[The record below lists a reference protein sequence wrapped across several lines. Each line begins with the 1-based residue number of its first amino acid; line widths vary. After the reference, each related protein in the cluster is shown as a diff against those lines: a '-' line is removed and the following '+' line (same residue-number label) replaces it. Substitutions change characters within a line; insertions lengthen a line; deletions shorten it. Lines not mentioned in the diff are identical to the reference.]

1 MEEATN
7 ELINMLL
14 EFELNKEGD
23 EELLEESRTDMDQV
37 ESEGTVNYSFN
48 CDNHDAEKLK
58 QRVIT
63 GSAKYKGKG
72 TIAKRLFRCTKTDCY
87 RLKMRKCACLCPCLR
102 AWWCT
107 CRCIHVCLC
116 LFPGEEEGKSEGRIN
131 LLSRNTTAASTTGPP
146 SPLVKRKKRDLLE
159 VMEEEAQELLSH
171 FNHRNVDALLRL
183 TRNTLETLRKRLH
196 ASSLLHFLGKF
207 H

>member
-14 EFELNKEGD
+14 EFELNKEGE

-37 ESEGTVNYSFN
+37 ESEGTVTYSFN
-48 CDNHDAEKLK
+48 CDNHDAAKLK

-87 RLKMRKCACLCPCLR
+87 RLKMRKCACLC
-102 AWWCT
+102 T
-107 CRCIHVCLC
+107 CRCIHVSSC

-146 SPLVKRKKRDLLE
+146 SPLVKRKKKRDLLE
-159 VMEEEAQELLSH
+159 VMEEEAEELLSH

-183 TRNTLETLRKRLH
+183 TRNTLETLRKRIH